1 MQDETKRT
9 TNIAELTPEDVFA
22 ITYVLAERLCVSI
35 KQLEQR
41 KSKWEKDRG
50 ADWGTEY
57 PRRHD
62 LLDDMVD
69 MQEERVNLCEL
80 ALDAFGEKV
89 MGFKRRISFPDSGSY
104 VEREEKKERSENKGS

>member
-22 ITYVLAERLCVSI
+22 ITYVLAERLCEST

-41 KSKWEKDRG
+41 KSKWEKNRG

-57 PRRHD
+57 PRKHD
-62 LLDDMVD
+62 LFDDMVD
-69 MQEERVNLCEL
+69 MQEARADLCRL

-89 MGFKRRISFPDSGSY
+89 MGFKRRIRFPDSGSY
-104 VEREEKKERSENKGS
+104 VEREEKKERSENQGS